1 MGFIS
6 PYGCLG
12 YSLYVPFFQA
22 IDKEGLSEA
31 FNAIDNAIRID
42 KNYARAY
49 ATKAEL
55 YFYEREFDSMMINA
69 KKAFELAPGD
79 AYNVGHIAYVTALSG
94 LGCDEPEKIKIKYS
108 IDKDACSRLE
118 WGYEKSLL
126 ANKLDAVSSLT
137 FENYGLQAYY
147 MSKKIGKVR

>member
-1 MGFIS
+1 MILNIWKHGFIQS
-6 PYGCLG
+6 YGCTG
-12 YSLYVPFFQA
+12 IFSLCSIS

-69 KKAFELAPGD
+69 KKAFELAPG
-79 AYNVGHIAYVTALSG
+79 
-94 LGCDEPEKIKIKYS
+94 E
-108 IDKDACSRLE
+108 
-118 WGYEKSLL
+118 
-126 ANKLDAVSSLT
+126 
-137 FENYGLQAYY
+137 
-147 MSKKIGKVR
+147 